1 MSVTLEDALEI
12 YGKNEQIEG
21 NINRLQDLAGSTLS
35 LGKALGTEA
44 AGMAEFKPFTV
55 TGSLGGASV
64 DSEGSVNLQLTPEE
78 RMMQTGLMAGAGS
91 SFTRAM
97 ADPSI
102 AQENLYNQMRAIQQ
116 PEEERRRLALEE
128 RMLSQGRLGLSSN
141 AYGGANPE
149 MLAQAQAEQDAM
161 LKANLAARG
170 QSMQELGQFA
180 DMGTSMLANAYTPQ
194 AQAIG
199 LLGAGTNVAQIADLS
214 RRTGAGLF
222 SDLAQ
227 KSFDPYTQLMEGA
240 TTAKAN
246 RDQAY
251 FDFLFG

>member
-1 MSVTLEDALEI
+1 MGLSFEDAVEI

-21 NINRLQDLAGSTLS
+21 NINRLEELAGGTLG
-35 LGKALGTEA
+35 LGKALGSEA
-44 AGMAEFKPFTV
+44 AEMARFQPFTV
-55 TGSLGGASV
+55 TSSLGGATVGPSGSV
-64 DSEGSVNLQLTPEE
+64 DITLTPEE
-78 RMMQTGLMAGAGS
+78 QEMQSRLLGGAAGTFS
-91 SFTRAM
+91 RAM
-97 ADPSI
+97 EDPAI
-102 AQENLYNQMRAIQQ
+102 AQQELYNQMRAIQQ
-116 PEEERRRLALEE
+116 PEEQRQRLALEE
-128 RMLSQGRLGLSSN
+128 RMLSQGRMGLGSA

-170 QSMQELGQFA
+170 QSMSELGQFT

-222 SDLAQ
+222 SDLSQ
-227 KSFDPYTQLMEGA
+227 KAFDPYTQLMEGA
-240 TTAKAN
+240 ATSKAN

>member
-1 MSVTLEDALEI
+1 MDLTFEDALQI
-12 YGKNEQIEG
+12 YGANEAIEG
-21 NINRLQDLAGSTLS
+21 NINRLQDLAGSTLG

-44 AGMAEFKPFTV
+44 AEMARFQPFTV
-55 TGSLGGASV
+55 TSSLGGATV
-64 DSEGSVNLQLTPEE
+64 DPSGSVNVTTTAQEQALSQSLL
-78 RMMQTGLMAGAGS
+78 GGAGGA
-91 SFTRAM
+91 FTRAM
-97 ADPSI
+97 EDPAI
-102 AQENLYNQMRAIQQ
+102 AQQELYNQMRAIQQ
-116 PEEERRRLALEE
+116 PEEQRQRLALEE
-128 RMLSQGRLGLSSN
+128 RMLSQGRMGLGSA

-149 MLAQAQAEQDAM
+149 LLAQEQAQQEAM

-170 QSMQELGQFA
+170 QSMSELGQFT
-180 DMGTSMLANAYTPQ
+180 DMGTSMLASAYTPQ
-194 AQAIG
+194 AQALG
-199 LLGAGTNVAQIADLS
+199 LLGAGTNVAQIADLG